1 MPLSPTTPEL
11 GALDLF
17 VSVVELGSLS
27 KAAAAHGIAQPSASG
42 RIRRL
47 ERQLGVP
54 LLDRSPSGSSPTAEG
69 SLVAGWAEIVIRS
82 ADQLMAGIEALR
94 ASEQGRLRVSASLTI
109 AEYLLP
115 PWLEQFL
122 RNRPNDSIEL
132 EVTNSTHVLERLRN
146 GSADLGFVESPTPT
160 KDMEQHVVGTDRLIT
175 VVGKNHPWSDRDHVP
190 IEALASTPLVLREQG
205 SGTREAFEQFLT
217 DAGYGRPICGL
228 ELGGSSRRDQRSVA
242 YRHQRARGDRRHRRR
257 QPPPCPRARSGH
269 RARPTGG
276 VADRRFATTARSGS
290 HCDSAVGRSDQRL
303 ITSQARIPSILAITS
318 TSSDAMTS
326 NANMFSTT

>member
-132 EVTNSTHVLERLRN
+132 EVTNSAHVLERLRN

-228 ELGGSSRRDQRSVA
+228 ELGSTAAVRAAVISGQSPTVISEHVVTADIDAGSLHHV
-242 YRHQRARGDRRHRRR
+242 HVPG
-257 QPPPCPRARSGH
+257 
-269 RARPTGG
+269 
-276 VADRRFATTARSGS
+276 
-290 HCDSAVGRSDQRL
+290 
-303 ITSQARIPSILAITS
+303 LAIERDLRAVWPIGGSLPPLAQDLIATLPS
-318 TSSDAMTS
+318 AAPT
-326 NANMFSTT
+326 NG